1 MGLVSFLKNTVTLL
15 KMARKPSGR
24 EYSIT
29 LRITLLGLAII
40 GLIAFLI
47 RFLALAFQVV

>member
-1 MGLVSFLKNTVTLL
+1 MGLVSFIKSVVTLF
-15 KMARKPSGR
+15 KMAKKPTWK

-29 LRITLLGLAII
+29 LRMTLLGLSII

-47 RFLALAFQVV
+47 RFIAIAFQVG